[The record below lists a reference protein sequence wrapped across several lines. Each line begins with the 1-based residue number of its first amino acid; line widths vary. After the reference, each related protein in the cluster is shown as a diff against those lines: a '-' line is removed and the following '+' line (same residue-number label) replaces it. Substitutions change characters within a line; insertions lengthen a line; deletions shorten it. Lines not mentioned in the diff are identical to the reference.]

1 MLSGSET
8 KVLIL
13 NWTLIFGNPWS
24 CPWLTTKNHT
34 FPNSTPVLR
43 WMLTK
48 EYINSCVRVKSE
60 SETVKTWS
68 ALKNLQSATLTPLV
82 SNKGY
87 VLSLDSLFLSYLHLG
102 RKGIAA
108 FWWVDHNIL
117 KNALLL
123 SKMTI
128 GMSMSVKQN
137 LHAFSNLDAY
147 LVKKRTISG
156 YS

>member
-1 MLSGSET
+1 M
-8 KVLIL
+8 
-13 NWTLIFGNPWS
+13 
-24 CPWLTTKNHT
+24 
-34 FPNSTPVLR
+34 
-43 WMLTK
+43 
-48 EYINSCVRVKSE
+48 
-60 SETVKTWS
+60 KTWS

-87 VLSLDSLFLSYLHLG
+87 VLSLDSFFLSYLHLG

-117 KNALLL
+117 KNALLR

-147 LVKKRTISG
+147 LVKKRTIWVILRNQFHITVYLLELDIRARCFHFLDLHQFCKLG
-156 YS
+156 VAQ